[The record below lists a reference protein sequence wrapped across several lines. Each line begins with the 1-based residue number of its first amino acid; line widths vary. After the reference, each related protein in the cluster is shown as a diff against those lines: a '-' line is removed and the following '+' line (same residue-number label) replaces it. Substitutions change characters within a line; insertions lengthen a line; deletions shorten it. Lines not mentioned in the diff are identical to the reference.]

1 MRILRSVDSFDRYV
15 SLKNKSQSKYRTCFG
30 GIMTIVIFI
39 LMLAYF
45 VVLVTNP
52 LETKK
57 TTTSSSTSTDTNTTT
72 NTTTDTNTTS
82 NPTTTIGDLEFEAIT
97 DYRTYSKHISRTD
110 DRVEYDVKSGGWA
123 FGLLFNV
130 PYDPTILNLV
140 FYTAVND
147 GTTGVPTLNV
157 LNTTT

>member
-45 VVLVTNP
+45 IVLITNP

-123 FGLLFNV
+123 FALYFSI
-130 PYDPTILNLV
+130 PYDPTILDLV
-140 FYTAVND
+140 FYTIEVDSA
-147 GTTGVPTLNV
+147 GVPALNV